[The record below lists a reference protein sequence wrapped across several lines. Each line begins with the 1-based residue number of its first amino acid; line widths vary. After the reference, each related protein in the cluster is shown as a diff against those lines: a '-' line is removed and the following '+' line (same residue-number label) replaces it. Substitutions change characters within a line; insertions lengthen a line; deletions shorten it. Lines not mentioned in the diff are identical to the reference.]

1 MRIIK
6 CAVEMLIF
14 EYKRVIAM
22 ILLLALVLLLI
33 MSSIMIKISS
43 NYAYE
48 ELNKVLYSE
57 ISNTAKIATDEDIF
71 GNQSIID
78 KINQIDGVIFFGTM
92 ASYIVND
99 ECLGEFRN

>member
-33 MSSIMIKISS
+33 KHF
-43 NYAYE
+43 NDGTLE
-48 ELNKVLYSE
+48 EYYKSKQN
-57 ISNTAKIATDEDIF
+57 
-71 GNQSIID
+71 
-78 KINQIDGVIFFGTM
+78 
-92 ASYIVND
+92 
-99 ECLGEFRN
+99 